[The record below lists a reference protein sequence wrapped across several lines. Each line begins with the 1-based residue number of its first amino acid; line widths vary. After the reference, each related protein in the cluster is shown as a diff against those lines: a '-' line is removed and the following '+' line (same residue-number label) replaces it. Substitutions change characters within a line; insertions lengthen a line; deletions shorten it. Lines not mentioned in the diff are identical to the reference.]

1 MHWRAYFG
9 TLGSMGAR
17 GVVVLLACSC
27 ALPCVGQDTEIGVAL
42 GYGEYRDGSILSP
55 DGRARAGFKNRF
67 ALSAVITEDEYDH
80 LSGELR
86 YTYQDGDPFIAAR
99 GTETRL
105 QGQSHAFSYD
115 VNVHFLSLDHKIR
128 PFVTAGVGAKL
139 YIIRGPGNPDQPLS
153 DIATLTTSNDLKL
166 LVVGGGGVKMRV
178 ERHTTARFDFLDY
191 ITPFPKTQIH
201 PVPLATPRGIF
212 NQFTP
217 SLGISYV
224 F

>member
-1 MHWRAYFG
+1 
-9 TLGSMGAR
+9 MGVR
-17 GVVVLLACSC
+17 GIVVLLAFSC
-27 ALPCVGQDTEIGVAL
+27 GFPCCAQDTEIGVAL
-42 GYGEYRDGSILSP
+42 GYGEYRNGSILAP
-55 DGRARAGFKNRF
+55 DGTAKAGFKNRF
-67 ALSAVITEDEYDH
+67 TVSAVITEDEYDH
-80 LSGELR
+80 LSGEFR

-99 GTETRL
+99 GIQTKL
-105 QGQSHAFSYD
+105 QGQSHSFSYD

-128 PFVTAGVGAKL
+128 PYVTAGVGAKL

-166 LVVGGGGVKMRV
+166 LVTGGGGVKMRV
-178 ERHTTARFDFLDY
+178 QRHTTARIDFLDY

-217 SLGISYV
+217 SVGISYV